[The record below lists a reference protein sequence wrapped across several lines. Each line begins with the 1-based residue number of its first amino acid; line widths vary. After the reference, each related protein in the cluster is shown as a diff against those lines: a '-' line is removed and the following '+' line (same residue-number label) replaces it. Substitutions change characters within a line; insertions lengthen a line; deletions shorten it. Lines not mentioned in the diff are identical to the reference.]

1 MSMAQHINSGLM
13 TVKKYNSN
21 HSLH

>member
-1 MSMAQHINSGLM
+1 MAQHINSGLM